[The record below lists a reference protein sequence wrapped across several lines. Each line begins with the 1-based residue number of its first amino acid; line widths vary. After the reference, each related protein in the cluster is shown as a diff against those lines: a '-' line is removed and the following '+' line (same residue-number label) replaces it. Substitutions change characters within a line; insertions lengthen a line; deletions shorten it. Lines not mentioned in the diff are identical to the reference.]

1 MNPLTIR
8 IDLTFGAHPPALVAY
23 RIWMINRKHL
33 AFRHRKLRPLMLLI
47 VESGA
52 LYSATLL
59 ALLILYN
66 VDSWFQYVVLDA
78 ISAVVVSARIP
89 VRVMEWAITGAFQGH
104 RVLRD
109 HVVYRNG
116 SLDGGGRD
124 GTCRR

>member
-8 IDLTFGAHPPALVAY
+8 IDLTFGGHPPALVAY
-23 RIWMINRKHL
+23 RIWIINRKHL

-78 ISAVVVSARIP
+78 ISAVVVSARIFCA
-89 VRVMEWAITGAFQGH
+89 R
-104 RVLRD
+104 
-109 HVVYRNG
+109 
-116 SLDGGGRD
+116 
-124 GTCRR
+124 